1 MRRRGWWLT
10 ITGTGYCGT
19 GYLSRVL
26 NSVNVK
32 CTHEGIFSPDN
43 EIITRMTTRISNA
56 WWGWQAESSWLAM
69 PYLVYPQMSKMT
81 VVHLVRHPIRVIS
94 TIVRM
99 KGFEENTGGPF
110 YAFQCRH
117 LPELL
122 EPRNQLDKAALFYI
136 RWNQLIEPHTTVRWR
151 IEDDV
156 LRLLDQLQ
164 IEYDGKDVFMDTS
177 FNSHYG
183 YGYEEKLDAN
193 LNDVS
198 EPLRTE
204 LRMMTE
210 RYGYEWPD
218 H

>member
-1 MRRRGWWLT
+1 
-10 ITGTGYCGT
+10 
-19 GYLSRVL
+19 
-26 NSVNVK
+26 
-32 CTHEGIFSPDN
+32 
-43 EIITRMTTRISNA
+43 
-56 WWGWQAESSWLAM
+56 
-69 PYLVYPQMSKMT
+69 
-81 VVHLVRHPIRVIS
+81 
-94 TIVRM
+94 M